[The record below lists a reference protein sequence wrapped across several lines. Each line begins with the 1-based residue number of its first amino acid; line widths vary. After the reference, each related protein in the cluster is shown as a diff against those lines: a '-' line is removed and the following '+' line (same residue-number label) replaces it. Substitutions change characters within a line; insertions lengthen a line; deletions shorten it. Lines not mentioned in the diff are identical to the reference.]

1 MRESE
6 TERFEELREEA
17 RYRRE
22 RLELYRAR
30 LYGGRAR
37 SHTKLRELQ
46 RASDGAAARLRR
58 AEGQGTPTRLRE
70 VGDQTASPNAPRT
83 GSSENL

>member
-1 MRESE
+1 MSDREAD
-6 TERFEELREEA
+6 RLWELREEA

-37 SHTKLRELQ
+37 SQDKYRELQ
-46 RASDGAAARLRR
+46 RSADGAAARLRR
-58 AEGQGTPTRLRE
+58 AE
-70 VGDQTASPNAPRT
+70 NALAAPPQADR
-83 GSSENL
+83 GESS